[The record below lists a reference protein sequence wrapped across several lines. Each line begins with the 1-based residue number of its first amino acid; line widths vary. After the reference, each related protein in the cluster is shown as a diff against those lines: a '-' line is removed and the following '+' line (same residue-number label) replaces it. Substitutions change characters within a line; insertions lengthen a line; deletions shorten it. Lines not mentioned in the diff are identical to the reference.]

1 MDIKQRWKKFDYKRK
16 LIILKFTLGRGY
28 GWCQMPTLAIIGAGV
43 IKPYLPM
50 VEFWQLCL
58 IAMTIFFTV
67 GFIDRKLRLLHAE
80 QSYGTEVNPLLMEGL
95 FGKKSNK
102 SNESNKDN
110 EKTNE

>member
-1 MDIKQRWKKFDYKRK
+1 MDIKKTWKKFDYKRK

-28 GWCQMPTLAIIGAGV
+28 GWCQMPTLAIIGAGI

-58 IAMTIFFTV
+58 IAMTIFLSV

-95 FGKKSNK
+95 FGKNK
-102 SNESNKDN
+102 LIKP
-110 EKTNE
+110 KKKKK